1 MKKILVVYYS
11 RKQTTKKVA
20 EILAEKLG
28 ADIEEIKDTVD
39 RRGVKGYWLSGKD
52 ATLRKLTV
60 LEKMEKDLSNYELV
74 IIGTPIWSW
83 NMSVPV
89 RTYITENKDK
99 FCHISSYGN
108 EEKLRSNSGDIS
120 REKSKDNFPEVAF
133 FCTMGGSG
141 DERAFKEMSEIIG
154 KDPVST
160 LALKTIEVVKNSAEE
175 KIEEF
180 IKFLI

>member
-1 MKKILVVYYS
+1 MKRILIVYYS
-11 RKQTTKKVA
+11 RTQTTKKVA

-39 RRGVKGYWLSGKD
+39 RAGVKGYWISGKD

-60 LEKMEKDLSNYELV
+60 LEKSEKNPSDYDLV

-89 RTYITENKDK
+89 RTYVTENK
-99 FCHISSYGN
+99 S
-108 EEKLRSNSGDIS
+108 
-120 REKSKDNFPEVAF
+120 NFPEVAF

-141 DERAFKEMSEIIG
+141 DERAFKEMSEIVG
-154 KDPVST
+154 KEPAGT
-160 LALKTIEVVKNSAEE
+160 LALKTVEVVKNLAEE

-180 IKFLI
+180 VKSSV

>member
-11 RKQTTKKVA
+11 RTQTTKNVA
-20 EILAEKLG
+20 KILAEKLG
-28 ADIEEIKDTVD
+28 ADLEEIKDTVN
-39 RRGVKGYWLSGKD
+39 RMGAKGYLISGRD
-52 ATLRKLTV
+52 ATLRRLTT
-60 LEKMEKDLSNYELV
+60 LLKSEKNPADYDLV

-89 RTYITENKDK
+89 RTYVTENK
-99 FCHISSYGN
+99 S
-108 EEKLRSNSGDIS
+108 
-120 REKSKDNFPEVAF
+120 NFPEVAF

-154 KDPVST
+154 KEPVGT
-160 LALKTIEVVKNSAEE
+160 LTIKTVDVVKNLAEE

-180 IKFLI
+180 VKTLV

>member
-1 MKKILVVYYS
+1 MKKILVTYYS
-11 RKQTTKKVA
+11 RTQTTRKVA
-20 EILAEKLG
+20 ENLAEKLG

-39 RRGVKGYWLSGKD
+39 RTGVKGYWLSGKD

-60 LEKMEKDLSNYELV
+60 LEKSEKNLSDYDVV

-99 FCHISSYGN
+99 FP
-108 EEKLRSNSGDIS
+108 D
-120 REKSKDNFPEVAF
+120 VAF

-141 DERAFKEMSEIIG
+141 DERAFKEMSEIVG
-154 KDPVST
+154 KEPVGT
-160 LALKTIEVVKNSAEE
+160 LALKTVEVVKNSAEE

-180 IKFLI
+180 VKALI